1 MKKYFLTNKS
11 KATKIKSIVHNGQDY
26 FIVPAVLAK
35 VGVMN
40 NVLYTKELLSNT
52 QDAWNGVKVTLR
64 HPQFDG
70 HDATINTPETADA
83 FAIGELYNVTFDDD
97 KLKGDIYL
105 NKSVVEAKG
114 AVDLI
119 ERLKN
124 NEYIDVSTGLVNV
137 TIKNEDGEFD
147 GKKYKAIIN
156 TFKADHLAILP
167 DEKGAC
173 SVADGCGTLFNSELS
188 FNQIMDKIYEKIGN
202 SDGWLVDIFEDYF
215 IWNESGETSKIKYTL
230 DGELLTIGST
240 IPVKREILYVEM
252 QNNKDDKH
260 CECKKILTNTEK
272 DVDWV
277 MKKQT
282 IEFLVNAELSGITD
296 DEKKSI
302 DSLSA
307 ETLASLSNKMKP
319 EADKEFITN
328 AEKKEFEDFKKK
340 KTEKEV
346 EKKAEFK
353 KVFNCDDSMLNGLS
367 IETIDHLMNQ
377 KQPEN
382 GNTPAPVDY
391 SGKGGGVITN
401 SNKINTKPIS
411 MTEMFAEAK

>member
-70 HDATINTPETADA
+70 HDASINTPETADA

-173 SVADGCGTLFNSELS
+173 SVKDGCGTLFNSELS
-188 FNQIMDKIYEKIGN
+188 FSEITNKIYSVMDKQN
-202 SDGWLVDIFEDYF
+202 GWVSEVYQDYF
-215 IWNESGETSKIKYTL
+215 IWADNGKISKINYTL
-230 DGELLTIGST
+230 DGELLTIGT
-240 IPVKREILYVEM
+240 IIPVKKEILYVEM
-252 QNNKDDKH
+252 VVNKDDKH

-302 DSLSA
+302 DSLSV

-319 EADKEFITN
+319 DTDKEFITN
-328 AEKKEFEDFKKK
+328 AEKKAFEDFKKK
-340 KTEKEV
+340 KTEDEAT
-346 EKKAEFK
+346 KKAEFK
-353 KVFNCDDSMLNGLS
+353 KVFNCDDAMLNGLS
-367 IETIDHLMNQ
+367 IEQIDHLINQ
-377 KQPEN
+377 KKAE
-382 GNTPAPVDY
+382 TPDATPDY
-391 SGKGGGVITN
+391 SGKGGVITN
-401 SNKINTKPIS
+401 SDTQIYQPAPMGDWFKEGVK
-411 MTEMFAEAK
+411 

>member
-52 QDAWNGVKVTLR
+52 KDAWNGVKVTLR

-70 HDATINTPETADA
+70 HDASINTPATADA

-173 SVADGCGTLFNSELS
+173 SVKDGCGTLFNSELS
-188 FNQIMDKIYEKIGN
+188 FGQITEKIYSAMGKK
-202 SDGWLVDIFEDYF
+202 DGWLAEVYEDYF
-215 IWNESGETSKIKYTL
+215 IWTDNGKLSKIKYSI

-240 IPVKREILYVEM
+240 IPVKKEILYVDI
-252 QNNKDDKH
+252 QTNKDDKH

-296 DEKKSI
+296 DEKKAI
-302 DSLSA
+302 DNLSV
-307 ETLASLSNKMKP
+307 ETLASLSNKIKP
-319 EADKEFITN
+319 ETDKEFITN

-340 KTEKEV
+340 KTEKEA

-353 KVFNCDDSMLNGLS
+353 KVFNCDDAMLNGLS
-367 IETIDHLMNQ
+367 IETIEHLINQ
-377 KQPEN
+377 KKAE
-382 GNTPAPVDY
+382 TPTDATPDY
-391 SGKGGGVITN
+391 SGKGGGVVTN
-401 SNKINTKPIS
+401 SQKINTKPIS
-411 MTEMFAEAK
+411 MAEMFSEAK